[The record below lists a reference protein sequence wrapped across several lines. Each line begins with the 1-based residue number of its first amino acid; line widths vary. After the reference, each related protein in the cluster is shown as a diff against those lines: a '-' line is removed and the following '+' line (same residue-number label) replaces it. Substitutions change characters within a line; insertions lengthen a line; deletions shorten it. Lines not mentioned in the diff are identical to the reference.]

1 MTMGLTPGHTHR
13 YDILNRITPEIKVC
27 FDFKKNT
34 KDSGTNYIFFI
45 FKDVQMDKKYKNIVS
60 NESGS
65 AMVMAMVILAVLT
78 ILGIS
83 SINTSTIELQIVH
96 NEKIYQQNFY
106 QAESAAIEGVQ
117 KLEDVGSSDT
127 ALAQTWC
134 KKSSDDYDD
143 DYDDYDASDT
153 DDPEVWT
160 DADPDDNLG
169 IDATVSVVLKGR
181 DPTSSLNMAPDSKSK
196 YMYKIRGYGKADNGK
211 VLIEIGYKIRH

>member
-1 MTMGLTPGHTHR
+1 
-13 YDILNRITPEIKVC
+13 
-27 FDFKKNT
+27 
-34 KDSGTNYIFFI
+34 
-45 FKDVQMDKKYKNIVS
+45 MDKKYKNIVS
-60 NESGS
+60 NERGS
-65 AMVMAMVILAVLT
+65 AIVIAMLILTVLT

-106 QAESAAIEGVQ
+106 QAESAAMEGAQ

-134 KKSSDDYDD
+134 KKSSDNDYLDD
-143 DYDDYDASDT
+143 DDGNDT
-153 DDPEVWT
+153 DNPELWA

-169 IDATVSVVLKGR
+169 IDATVSVVLRGQDR
-181 DPTSSLNMAPDSKSK
+181 TSSLNMAPDSKTK
-196 YMYKIRGYGKADNGK
+196 YMYTIRGYGKANNGR